1 MHIFPLN
8 TTLDRIMADVRS
20 LLRNERAS
28 RRITHPQASYTN
40 NGTLICLICHIQI
53 KSESLW
59 DTHLKS
65 AAHVKRFQSPR
76 DGASNPAADT
86 NGTRKRK
93 ADDGDGDSRKK
104 TKPIDGLPDGFFD
117 KSSNTPGV
125 GTEFNTEPETMD
137 EEPQEDTVVAEA
149 APPEQQAHNAGVPAG
164 FFDASTKGAPV
175 PITAIDEDEW
185 AAFERDVATPPP
197 EASAAPSA
205 LTAAATISAAP
216 LTAAEIAARS
226 REEASTQT
234 KERREV
240 ELEGEKED
248 AALRLE
254 EEFEEMEEL
263 EKRVRRLRQKREE
276 LRRNRRE
283 AETSVQEGTEVMDV
297 VEGAE
302 GRGDGGDGDED
313 EDDDEGDEWDRWG
326 LR

>member
-1 MHIFPLN
+1 
-8 TTLDRIMADVRS
+8 MADVRS

-40 NGTLICLICHIQI
+40 NGTLVCLTCHTQI

-59 DTHLKS
+59 DTHVKS
-65 AAHVKRFQSPR
+65 AAHVKRSQNLR
-76 DGASNPAADT
+76 EGASKSAADT

-93 ADDGDGDSRKK
+93 ADDGDRDSRKK
-104 TKPIDGLPDGFFD
+104 TKPVDVLPDGFFD
-117 KSSNTPGV
+117 ESSNTQDVETYLG
-125 GTEFNTEPETMD
+125 PEAENMG
-137 EEPQEDTVVAEA
+137 EEQHEDTMSAEA
-149 APPEQQAHNAGVPAG
+149 APPKQQAHSAGVPAG
-164 FFDASTKGAPV
+164 FFDASTNGAPT
-175 PITAIDEDEW
+175 PTTAIDEDEW
-185 AAFERDVATPPP
+185 AAFERDVATPPA
-197 EASAAPSA
+197 ETSAAPSA

-226 REEASTQT
+226 REETSTQT

-263 EKRVRRLRQKREE
+263 EARVKRLRQKREE
-276 LRRNRRE
+276 LRSRKEEDMR
-283 AETSVQEGTEVMDV
+283 AQEGTEAMDG

-302 GRGDGGDGDED
+302 GGDDGDEDDDDED
-313 EDDDEGDEWDRWG
+313 EDDEWGGWG

>member
-1 MHIFPLN
+1 
-8 TTLDRIMADVRS
+8 MADVRS

-28 RRITHPQASYTN
+28 RRITHPQASYAN
-40 NGTLICLICHIQI
+40 NGTLVCLICHTQI

-65 AAHVKRFQSPR
+65 AAHLKRFQNLR
-76 DGASNPAADT
+76 DGVSNPAADT
-86 NGTRKRK
+86 NGRRKRK
-93 ADDGDGDSRKK
+93 ADDGDEDSRKK
-104 TKPIDGLPDGFFD
+104 TKPVDGLPDGFFD
-117 KSSNTPGV
+117 ESSTTRSV
-125 GTEFNTEPETMD
+125 GTDFTPEPENLN
-137 EEPQEDTVVAEA
+137 EEPQADTVSAEA
-149 APPEQQAHNAGVPAG
+149 APSEQTAHSAGVPAG
-164 FFDASTKGAPV
+164 FFDTSSKGTPAPK
-175 PITAIDEDEW
+175 TAIDEDEW

-197 EASAAPSA
+197 EALAAPSA

-226 REEASTQT
+226 REEASIQT
-234 KERREV
+234 KERREM

-263 EKRVRRLRQKREE
+263 EERVKRLRQKREE
-276 LRRNRRE
+276 LRRSKRE
-283 AETSVQEGTEVMDV
+283 RETSAQESTEAMDG

-302 GRGDGGDGDED
+302 AEANGD
-313 EDDDEGDEWDRWG
+313 EDDDDDEDDEWDEWG

>member
-1 MHIFPLN
+1 
-8 TTLDRIMADVRS
+8 MADVRS

-40 NGTLICLICHIQI
+40 AGSLICLVCQTQL

-59 DTHLKS
+59 DTHQKS
-65 AAHVKRFQSPR
+65 ALHVKRSQSLR
-76 DGASNPAADT
+76 DGAPNPVADI
-86 NGTRKRK
+86 NGSRKRK

-117 KSSNTPGV
+117 ESNITRV
-125 GTEFNTEPETMD
+125 AEVDSDHEPEDMD
-137 EEPQEDTVVAEA
+137 EEQQEETESAEA
-149 APPEQQAHNAGVPAG
+149 APPEQQTYNAGLPAG
-164 FFDASTKGAPV
+164 FFDTSSKGAPA
-175 PITAIDEDEW
+175 PATAIDEDEW

-226 REEASTQT
+226 REEASVQT

-254 EEFEEMEEL
+254 EEFKEMEEL
-263 EKRVRRLRQKREE
+263 EERVKRLRQKREE
-276 LRRNRRE
+276 LRSRRE
-283 AETSVQEGTEVMDV
+283 EEARTQGATEAMNGVESAES
-297 VEGAE
+297 
-302 GRGDGGDGDED
+302 GGDGDED
-313 EDDDEGDEWDRWG
+313 DDEDEGDDWDGWG